1 MPALSHQ
8 QTRRQA
14 ILELLRQGAV
24 PNQAHLA
31 AALADQDLE
40 ANQATLSR
48 DLRALGAIKG
58 SAGYSLPGPGVE
70 APKAPLAQLRVALG
84 QWCLGLEPA
93 QQLLVM
99 HTPPGG
105 AQPMA
110 LALDHAGLGNLLG
123 SIAGDDTVLLI
134 SPDPAAA
141 LALSLR
147 LEELKP

>member
-1 MPALSHQ
+1 MPTISHQ
-8 QTRRQA
+8 HVRRQA
-14 ILELLRQGAV
+14 ILELLRRGTV

-58 SAGYSLPGPGVE
+58 PSGYSLPGPGVAAPE
-70 APKAPLAQLRVALG
+70 APMAQLGVALG
-84 QWCLGLEPA
+84 QWCLGIEPA

-99 HTPPGG
+99 HTLVGG

-110 LALDHAGLGNLLG
+110 LALDQAGLSHLLG
-123 SIAGDDTVLLI
+123 SVAGDDTVLLI
-134 SPDPAAA
+134 CPDPAAA
-141 LALSLR
+141 MALSLQ